1 MRVFLLILTYGL
13 VLSSGVIAKN
23 SGKEAKPNF
32 LFLLVDDLGWAD
44 LACYGS
50 TFHETPHLDRLA
62 RGRSFYRCLHGSINM
77 LTNPGLSYDRQASGP
92 GQYH

>member
-1 MRVFLLILTYGL
+1 MTTMRVLLLILTSSL
-13 VLSSGVIAKN
+13 VLSPGLLARN

-44 LACYGS
+44 LGCYGS

-62 RGRSFYRCLHGSINM
+62 REGARF
-77 LTNPGLSYDRQASGP
+77 TDA
-92 GQYH
+92 